1 MARLASPTTRPDA
14 KLIADLER
22 ANIHPLWDRY
32 KTITPLA
39 PRSVDG
45 PAHWRW
51 RDVEPFTERAAHEVP
66 IEDVERR
73 AIIMVNPA
81 FAGET
86 VTTANL
92 IGAFTVLEPGAT
104 TRCLTVTPPP
114 PSASPRGPRVR

>member
-1 MARLASPTTRPDA
+1 MARLATPATRPDA

-51 RDVEPFTERAAHEVP
+51 GDVEPLTERAAHEVP
-66 IEDVERR
+66 IEDVVERARVTRGVTSSR
-73 AIIMVNPA
+73 APTGRLCCA
-81 FAGET
+81 A
-86 VTTANL
+86 
-92 IGAFTVLEPGAT
+92 
-104 TRCLTVTPPP
+104 
-114 PSASPRGPRVR
+114 SAAYKTGSSSSPMRVR